1 MTEWSW
7 LPIRRAA
14 SLAPCRSLI
23 APFSPPEF
31 NLEAVQDGFQVDSWV
46 TLHHIHLV
54 WGRSFKWTK
63 SRGEEFWM
71 CLVDIGTPG
80 SDMKWNI
87 GRLLVWCCWW
97 LGLVLRTLPPDGNVL
112 FFFQGPSTYRRRC
125 FSQRVFC
132 VLLSR
137 WRTVGL
143 HRWQNN
149 QDLHDGPHISP
160 SLSITACIH
169 PDNHLRIHN
178 WEAYGDKAPL
188 SSDLGIYLPLPMH
201 STTWS
206 VCWELH
212 LGRDGGGGG
221 GAFSQLPGSQYV
233 WVHFFPLHGKWMW
246 GPEGPDISG
255 AWPGSSCLYL
265 AVYCD
270 APVMRTGIGPL
281 RRPVGNLYSHLH
293 LPLCYRMDNSLN

>member
-1 MTEWSW
+1 MNQIKRWGVLDVFSW
-7 LPIRRAA
+7 YRDTRVWY
-14 SLAPCRSLI
+14 
-23 APFSPPEF
+23 EMKHW
-31 NLEAVQDGFQVDSWV
+31 AVVG
-46 TLHHIHLV
+46 L
-54 WGRSFKWTK
+54 
-63 SRGEEFWM
+63 M
-71 CLVDIGTPG
+71 
-80 SDMKWNI
+80 
-87 GRLLVWCCWW
+87 LLVVWISFEDTSTRWE
-97 LGLVLRTLPPDGNVL
+97 RFF

-132 VLLSR
+132 VLLSC

-149 QDLHDGPHISP
+149 QDLRDGPHISP

-212 LGRDGGGGG
+212 LGRDGGGGGGG

>member
-1 MTEWSW
+1 MNQIKRWGVLDVFSW
-7 LPIRRAA
+7 YRDTRVWY
-14 SLAPCRSLI
+14 
-23 APFSPPEF
+23 EMKHW
-31 NLEAVQDGFQVDSWV
+31 AVV
-46 TLHHIHLV
+46 
-54 WGRSFKWTK
+54 
-63 SRGEEFWM
+63 
-71 CLVDIGTPG
+71 
-80 SDMKWNI
+80 
-87 GRLLVWCCWW
+87 
-97 LGLVLRTLPPDGNVL
+97 GLVLLVVGISFEDTSTRWERFL

-125 FSQRVFC
+125 FCQRVFC

-221 GAFSQLPGSQYV
+221 GFFTAPRQPVCVSPFLPTAWQVDVRPG
-233 WVHFFPLHGKWMW
+233 
-246 GPEGPDISG
+246 G
-255 AWPGSSCLYL
+255 ARYIRSL
-265 AVYCD
+265 A
-270 APVMRTGIGPL
+270 RL
-281 RRPVGNLYSHLH
+281 
-293 LPLCYRMDNSLN
+293 